1 MQKRFNAV
9 KELARRNAQK
19 MVAAGFGLMGV
30 AQVHAASVIDTATKT
45 AITAGFTD
53 MKDTLLDIL
62 GVAYPYIIGA
72 TVLIMSPSIVKRFMK
87 QGAK

>member
-19 MVAAGFGLMGV
+19 MVAAGFGLVGV

-53 MKDTLLDIL
+53 LKDTVLDVLAVAFPYMI
-62 GVAYPYIIGA
+62 GVSVI
-72 TVLIMSPSIVKRFMK
+72 IMSPAIVKRFIK